1 MINEVTIEG
10 IVTREPWTYDKD
22 VFFRI
27 ASYRDMDMPAKPDTI
42 VSGRDEP
49 DYTNIRY
56 PGGAVFFAMENEPTL
71 TLKTSPFGKLKD

>member
-27 ASYRDMDMPAKPDTI
+27 ASYRATVYRPATRP
-42 VSGRDEP
+42 R
-49 DYTNIRY
+49 
-56 PGGAVFFAMENEPTL
+56 AV
-71 TLKTSPFGKLKD
+71 